1 MDNMKDRNHYSSNED
16 EIDLREIFVAVWQ
29 GKWFISAVTLVVA
42 VFAVFYSLSLPN
54 IYKSDALLAPVDGES
69 SRGVS
74 GQLGG
79 LAALAGVNIDGG
91 RADKAA
97 VALEVLKSRDFIGR
111 FIERHDL
118 FATVMAAEKWEQV
131 SNRLIFDSRI
141 YNEDLNKW
149 VRPVKAPFDSK
160 PSLLES
166 YEVFSKA
173 LTVSQDKTS
182 GLISISFEH
191 VSPYE
196 AHRILELL
204 LVDINNEMRKR
215 DLNESKRSIDYLNAE
230 LARTNL
236 SEARTMLFSLIE
248 EQTKTLMLANIRSE
262 YVFNIVDPAVVPEK
276 KSKPARAMICIILV
290 SISII
295 ASIFIV
301 LVRYF
306 FRK

>member
-1 MDNMKDRNHYSSNED
+1 MTDRNHYSSNED

-79 LAALAGVNIDGG
+79 LAALAGVNIGGG
-91 RADKAA
+91 RADKTA

-141 YNEDLNKW
+141 YIEDLNKW